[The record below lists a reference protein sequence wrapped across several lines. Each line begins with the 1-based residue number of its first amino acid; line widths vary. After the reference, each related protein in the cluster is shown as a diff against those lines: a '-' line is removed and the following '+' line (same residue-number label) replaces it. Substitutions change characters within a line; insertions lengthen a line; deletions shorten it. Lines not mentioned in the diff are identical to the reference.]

1 VNVLQLHAT
10 DAAIGGGSIAML
22 RLQKGMR
29 KAGIQSRILCIN
41 PTSAD
46 SVMLPQARGENRL
59 RAITWRLGL
68 NDLHCIGTFKIPTLS
83 AYAEADLLHVHCLH
97 SGFFNYLALPSLTK
111 DKPALYTLHDMWPFT
126 GHCVHSFDCERWKS
140 GCGKCPYP
148 DLPNTIRRDGTRWE
162 WSLKD
167 WSYRRSNLTIVTP
180 SRWMYEL
187 ARQSMLSHLPIHH
200 IPHGVDTEAYRPLDR
215 EMSRDMLGIPPGKNV
230 LLYLARRM
238 NPSHK
243 ASYIK
248 GADVLAQV
256 LRDMPPSLKRDTVLL
271 LVGEGAD
278 CFADEVDMATIPLG
292 FMSSDR
298 LKALVY
304 SAADLFLFPSRA
316 ENFPLVLLESMACG
330 TPSVAFR
337 VGGVPELVREG
348 VTGLLADPNDAKQF
362 SANIVRLFEDRD
374 LRRHMGVQ
382 CRAIALEEYTLGLHI
397 DRHVA
402 LYQESLKS
410 VAV

>member
-1 VNVLQLHAT
+1 
-10 DAAIGGGSIAML
+10 
-22 RLQKGMR
+22 
-29 KAGIQSRILCIN
+29 
-41 PTSAD
+41 
-46 SVMLPQARGENRL
+46 
-59 RAITWRLGL
+59 
-68 NDLHCIGTFKIPTLS
+68 
-83 AYAEADLLHVHCLH
+83 
-97 SGFFNYLALPSLTK
+97 
-111 DKPALYTLHDMWPFT
+111 
-126 GHCVHSFDCERWKS
+126 
-140 GCGKCPYP
+140 
-148 DLPNTIRRDGTRWE
+148 
-162 WSLKD
+162 
-167 WSYRRSNLTIVTP
+167 
-180 SRWMYEL
+180 
-187 ARQSMLSHLPIHH
+187 
-200 IPHGVDTEAYRPLDR
+200 
-215 EMSRDMLGIPPGKNV
+215 
-230 LLYLARRM
+230 
-238 NPSHK
+238 
-243 ASYIK
+243 
-248 GADVLAQV
+248 
-256 LRDMPPSLKRDTVLL
+256 MPPLLKRDTLLL

-278 CFADEVDMATIPLG
+278 AFADEVDMATIPLG

-362 SANIVRLFEDRD
+362 SANIVRLLEDRD